1 MLRDRE
7 DDKNAAVRKNK
18 NTTTDNKNKTKNKSM
33 FLQLVMEFVDAAA
46 KMKDSNFYC
55 HNSLNLGN
63 HRSVLKVFQSKFRK
77 MLLGAVALCSLRV
90 EYG

>member
-1 MLRDRE
+1 MPLFE
-7 DDKNAAVRKNK
+7 KIKTQPQ
-18 NTTTDNKNKTKNKSM
+18 TTKTKTKNKSM

-77 MLLGAVALCSLRV
+77 MLLGASALCSLRV